1 MYILF
6 LLNADVERSSKRLSI
21 IDVYLTHLTDNSS
34 AHSDGTFVVR
44 NCTGR
49 QKRLVAYH
57 KIFRHIF
64 VGKGECTGYVENYRR
79 VRVMWCRVGTRT
91 MQMMQCT
98 RARFEAGQAGYNLA
112 DIVEGEH

>member
-64 VGKGECTGYVENYRR
+64 GKGEYGVRR
-79 VRVMWCRVGTRT
+79 KLPACACNVVQSWYPDDADDAVY
-91 MQMMQCT
+91 Q
-98 RARFEAGQAGYNLA
+98 GQ
-112 DIVEGEH
+112 I